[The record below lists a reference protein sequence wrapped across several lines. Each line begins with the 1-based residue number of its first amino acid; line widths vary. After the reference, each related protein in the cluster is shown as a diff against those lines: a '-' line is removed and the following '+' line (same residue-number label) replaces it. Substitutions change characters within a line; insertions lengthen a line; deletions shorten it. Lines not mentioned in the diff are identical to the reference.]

1 MVRYWAMSPAEYA
14 PAGAKG
20 AKFRK
25 CWQYDLERGGISI
38 GWDLGKAAE
47 SSVDLVRL
55 WRERAVPEWRTGS
68 AYGMDH
74 GLKMLVTFWFE
85 IEPGDLVIARAG
97 VNKYVGV
104 GEFQGEPYYDQDAVD
119 LTWGC
124 SFRRVL
130 WAPTPGV
137 RNSPVWFSRYTLSE
151 LTSDKAALFGL

>member
-1 MVRYWAMSPAEYA
+1 M
-14 PAGAKG
+14 
-20 AKFRK
+20 
-25 CWQYDLERGGISI
+25 ISI

-47 SSVDLVRL
+47 SNVDLVEL
-55 WRERAVPEWRTGS
+55 WREHAEPEWRTGS

-74 GLKMLVTFWFE
+74 GLRMLIQFWFE
-85 IEPGDLVIARAG
+85 IKPGDIVIARAG
-97 VNKYVGV
+97 MKKYVGV

-137 RNSPVWFSRYTLSE
+137 RNSPVGFSRYTLSE
-151 LTSDKAALFGL
+151 LTPAKAALFGL